1 MERSPVLSQ
10 RDTTIRP
17 ARPADAR
24 QVGDVFLAARAEA
37 LPRLRPVLS
46 EAETR
51 DYLGGLIDQSKHAV
65 WVAERDGQVV
75 GFLALRESWVD
86 HLYVHPDCYRKGIG
100 TQLLDCAKRARP
112 QGLRLFCFQCNHR
125 AQAFY
130 AARGLVAARF
140 SDGAG
145 NAERQPDVEY
155 QWKPAA

>member
-1 MERSPVLSQ
+1 MLLQ

-17 ARPADAR
+17 AGPADAR

-37 LPRLRPVLS
+37 LPRLRPQLS

-51 DYLGGLIDQSKHAV
+51 DYLARLIDQSKHAV
-65 WVAERDGQVV
+65 WVAERDGHVV

-86 HLYVHPDCYRKGIG
+86 HLYVHPDYYRNGIG
-100 TQLLDCAKRARP
+100 TRLLDCAKQARP
-112 QGLRLFCFQCNHR
+112 RGLRLYCFHCDQR

-130 AARGLVAARF
+130 RARGLVAAGF
-140 SDGAG
+140 AGGAG
-145 NAERQPDVEY
+145 NAEPQPDVEY